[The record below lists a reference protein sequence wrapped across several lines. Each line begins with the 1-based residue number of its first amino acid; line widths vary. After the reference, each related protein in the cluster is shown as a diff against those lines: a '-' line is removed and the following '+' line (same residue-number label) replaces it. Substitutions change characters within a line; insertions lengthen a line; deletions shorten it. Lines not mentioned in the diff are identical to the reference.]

1 MGEFRV
7 SNTRDGDEALE
18 LVRDGA
24 LDSFSIGFGK
34 GKERKTGDLVERLDA
49 ELREVSLVSFPAYA
63 GAVVAGIR
71 STDFVLTEQAR
82 FQMLLERGIL

>member
-1 MGEFRV
+1 M
-7 SNTRDGDEALE
+7 
-18 LVRDGA
+18 
-24 LDSFSIGFGK
+24 
-34 GKERKTGDLVERLDA
+34 ERLDA